1 MSSYFFIHAEKNSN
15 NAELINSLEKFAE
28 ENKTLIYV
36 LNRPLTDQKY
46 TYSYNDALIVLSPKH
61 KIFIIDSLV
70 NKSNDLFE
78 DYVEDVLEDV
88 GSISDKYLY
97 KDVIGRPRQ
106 WRKKL
111 VNNNLSI
118 DEVSSIVELFGKNK
132 LTDLKDI
139 KDLDLLISLFIGSIN
154 DIDRVKDNVPI
165 TLLDQVKQ
173 KIQLFDADQTRFI
186 YEEIAKKR
194 IVIQGLSGTGKTELL
209 LHKLK
214 DLYINHNGSKI
225 YFTCHNKI
233 LADSLKKR
241 IPEFFNFMKVEQQIE
256 WNERLWCTNA
266 WGGAKDVNSGA
277 YRYICAFYQIPF
289 YSFSPQMSFSK
300 ACSLAFNEIQ
310 EKFKDGLFP
319 YAFNYMFIDENQDF
333 DENFFKL
340 CELVTEKNIYI
351 AGDIFQ
357 SIFDDCFSDTIEP
370 DFLLGKCYR
379 TDPKTLMFAHALGM
393 GLFENEKLRWLEKK
407 EWEDCGYNV
416 QIEDGKY
423 ILSREPLRRFEDL
436 EDDFESLKI
445 IEVQENYSDSIIE
458 IIRGLKE
465 SNETILPEDIG
476 IILLDSGNEIY
487 SLANVLE
494 YKIENEFGW
503 KVNKAYETKEKI
515 KDQVFVSNRN
525 NVKGLEFPFVICV
538 TRAIKNNS
546 MYRNSIYTMLTRSF
560 IKSYLVISS
569 KENSGLTD
577 EMKSGLSEI
586 ILNKRVIVEEP
597 SAEEKETIRTK
608 FKYQLKQQS
617 LYDKLIK
624 IFEKLNVE
632 KKHYNKLLE
641 LAQNLDLADQDY
653 TSLEDFVNFN
663 MKYIKD

>member
-15 NAELINSLEKFAE
+15 NARLIDELEAFAE
-28 ENKTLIYV
+28 SNKTLIYV

-46 TYSYNDALIVLSPKH
+46 NYTYNDALIIMSPKH
-61 KIFIIDSLV
+61 KVCIINSLE
-70 NKSNDLFE
+70 NSADGLFE
-78 DYVEDVLEDV
+78 DFVEDVLEDV

-97 KDVIGRPRQ
+97 KEVIGRPRQ

-111 VNNNLSI
+111 VNENLCIKDIISI
-118 DEVSSIVELFGKNK
+118 NDLFKQNK
-132 LTDLKDI
+132 LTDSKEI

-154 DIDRVKDNVPI
+154 DIDRVKDDVPM

-186 YEEIAKKR
+186 YGDIPKKR

-214 DLYINHNGSKI
+214 DLYVNHMGSKI

-266 WGGAKDVNSGA
+266 WGGSRDVNSGA

-289 YSFSPQMSFSK
+289 YSYSNQMSFSK
-300 ACSLAFNEIQ
+300 ACSLAIRDIR
-310 EKFKDGLFP
+310 EKYKDLNFP
-319 YAFNYMFIDENQDF
+319 FAFSYMFIDENQDF
-333 DENFFKL
+333 DENFFSL
-340 CELVTEKNIYI
+340 CELVTEKTIYI

-393 GLFENEKLRWLEKK
+393 GLFEKEKLRWLEKK

-416 QIEDGKY
+416 TIENGKY
-423 ILSREPLRRFEDL
+423 NLSREPLRRFEDL
-436 EDDFESLKI
+436 EDDFESIKI
-445 IEVQENYSDSIIE
+445 IEVHENYSDTIID
-458 IIRGLKE
+458 IIKDIKNN
-465 SNETILPEDIG
+465 NETLVPEDIG
-476 IILLDSGNEIY
+476 VIFLDSGNDIY
-487 SLANVLE
+487 SLANILE
-494 YKIENEFGW
+494 FKIYSELGW
-503 KVNKAYETKEKI
+503 DVNKAYETKEKI
-515 KDQVFVSNRN
+515 KDQVFISNRN

-538 TRAIKNNS
+538 TRGIKDNS

-569 KENSGLTD
+569 KENSGLTS
-577 EMKSGLSEI
+577 EMKSGLQEI
-586 ILNKRVIVEEP
+586 ILNKRMIINEP
-597 SAEEKETIRTK
+597 TAQEKELIRTR

-624 IFEKLNVE
+624 VFEGLNVD
-632 KKHYNKLLE
+632 KKYYNKLLE
-641 LAQNLDLADQDY
+641 ASQNFDLADQD
-653 TSLEDFVNFN
+653 TAALEDFVKFN
-663 MKYIKD
+663 LRYIKD

>member
-15 NAELINSLEKFAE
+15 NAELINSLEEFAE
-28 ENKTLIYV
+28 KNKTLIYV

-61 KIFIIDSLV
+61 KICIINSLV
-70 NKSNDLFE
+70 EKSDDLFA
-78 DYVEDVLEDV
+78 DYIEDVLEDV

-111 VNNNLSI
+111 VNDNLSV
-118 DEVSSIVELFGKNK
+118 DEVSNIVELFENNK
-132 LTDLKDI
+132 LMDSKDI

-186 YEEIAKKR
+186 YEEIPKKR

-266 WGGAKDVNSGA
+266 WGGSRDVNSGA
-277 YRYICAFYQIPF
+277 YRFICAFYQIPF
-289 YSFSPQMSFSK
+289 YSYSPQMSFSK
-300 ACSLAFNEIQ
+300 ACALAFDDIR
-310 EKFKDGLFP
+310 EKFKDTVLP
-319 YAFNYMFIDENQDF
+319 HAFNYMFIDENQDF
-333 DENFFKL
+333 DENFFQL

-393 GLFENEKLRWLEKK
+393 GLFETEKLRWLEKR

-416 QIEDGKY
+416 QIESGKY
-423 ILSREPLRRFEDL
+423 LLSREPLRRFEDL

-445 IEVQENYSDSIIE
+445 LEVQENYSDTIVG
-458 IIRGLKE
+458 IIRDIKVA
-465 SNETILPEDIG
+465 NETLLPEDIG
-476 IILLDSGNEIY
+476 IIFLDSGNDIY
-487 SLANVLE
+487 SLANILE

-503 KVNKAYETKEKI
+503 TVNKAYETKEKI
-515 KDQVFVSNRN
+515 KDQVFISNKN

-569 KENSGLTD
+569 KENSGLTN
-577 EMKSGLSEI
+577 EMKAGLREI
-586 ILNKRVIVEEP
+586 ILNKRMIIDEP
-597 SAEEKETIRTK
+597 SPQEKELIRTR

-617 LYDKLIK
+617 LYDRLIK
-624 IFEKLNVE
+624 VFENLSIE
-632 KKHYNKLLE
+632 KKYYNKLME
-641 LAQNLDLADQDY
+641 MTQNVDLADQDY
-653 TSLEDFVNFN
+653 SGLEDFVKFN
-663 MKYIKD
+663 MRYIKD

>member
-15 NAELINSLEKFAE
+15 NADLIDSLEKYAE
-28 ENKTLIYV
+28 DNKTLIYV
-36 LNRPLTDQKY
+36 LNKPLTDQKY
-46 TYSYNDALIVLSPKH
+46 NYSYNDAIIVLSPKH
-61 KIFIIDSLV
+61 KVFIINSLL
-70 NKSNDLFE
+70 NNSDELFE
-78 DYVEDVLEDV
+78 DFVEDVLEDV

-97 KDVIGRPRQ
+97 KEVIGRPRQ

-111 VNNNLSI
+111 VNERLTIKEIKDIN
-118 DEVSSIVELFGKNK
+118 DLFESNK
-132 LTDLKDI
+132 LIDSRDI

-154 DIDRVKDNVPI
+154 DIDRVKDNVPV

-186 YEEIAKKR
+186 YEEIPKKR

-214 DLYINHNGSKI
+214 DLYINHIGSKI

-266 WGGAKDVNSGA
+266 WGGSRDVNSGA
-277 YRYICAFYQIPF
+277 YRFICAFYQIPF
-289 YSFSPQMSFSK
+289 YSYSPQMSFSK
-300 ACSLAFNEIQ
+300 ACALAFDDIR
-310 EKFKDGLFP
+310 EKYKDAVLP

-393 GLFENEKLRWLEKK
+393 GLFETEKLRWLEKK

-416 QIEDGKY
+416 QVENGKY

-445 IEVQENYSDSIIE
+445 IEVQENYSDTIIG
-458 IIRGLKE
+458 IIRDIKAA
-465 SNETILPEDIG
+465 NETLLPEDIG
-476 IILLDSGNEIY
+476 IIFLDSGNDIY
-487 SLANVLE
+487 SLANILE
-494 YKIENEFGW
+494 FKIENEFGW
-503 KVNKAYETKEKI
+503 TVNKAYETKEKI
-515 KDQVFVSNRN
+515 KDQVFISNKN
-525 NVKGLEFPFVICV
+525 NVKGLEFPFIICV

-569 KENSGLTD
+569 KENSGLTN
-577 EMKSGLSEI
+577 EMKAGLHEI
-586 ILNKRVIVEEP
+586 ILNKRMIINEP
-597 SAEEKETIRTK
+597 SAQEKELIRTR

-617 LYDKLIK
+617 LYDRLIK
-624 IFEKLNVE
+624 IFENLNVD
-632 KKHYNKLLE
+632 KKYYNKIME
-641 LAQNLDLADQDY
+641 MAQNVDLADQDY
-653 TSLEDFVNFN
+653 SGLEDFVKFN
-663 MKYIKD
+663 MRYIKD

>member
-15 NAELINSLEKFAE
+15 NADLIDSLEKYAE
-28 ENKTLIYV
+28 DNKTLIYV
-36 LNRPLTDQKY
+36 LNKPLTDQKY
-46 TYSYNDALIVLSPKH
+46 NYSYNDAIIVLSPKH
-61 KIFIIDSLV
+61 KVFIINSLL
-70 NKSNDLFE
+70 NGSDELFE
-78 DYVEDVLEDV
+78 DFVEDVLEDV

-97 KDVIGRPRQ
+97 KEVIGRPRQ

-111 VNNNLSI
+111 VNERLTIKEIKDIN
-118 DEVSSIVELFGKNK
+118 DLFESNK
-132 LTDLKDI
+132 LIDSRDI

-154 DIDRVKDNVPI
+154 DIDRVKDNVPV

-186 YEEIAKKR
+186 YEEIPKKR

-214 DLYINHNGSKI
+214 DLYINHIGSKI

-266 WGGAKDVNSGA
+266 WGGSRDVNSGA
-277 YRYICAFYQIPF
+277 YRFICAFYQIPF
-289 YSFSPQMSFSK
+289 YSYSPQMSFSK
-300 ACSLAFNEIQ
+300 ACALAFDDIR
-310 EKFKDGLFP
+310 EKYKDAVLP

-393 GLFENEKLRWLEKK
+393 GLFETEKLRWLEKK

-416 QIEDGKY
+416 QVENGKY

-445 IEVQENYSDSIIE
+445 IEVQENYSDTIIG
-458 IIRGLKE
+458 IIRDIKAA
-465 SNETILPEDIG
+465 NETLLPEDIG
-476 IILLDSGNEIY
+476 IIFLDSGNDIY
-487 SLANVLE
+487 SLANILE
-494 YKIENEFGW
+494 FKIENEFGW
-503 KVNKAYETKEKI
+503 TVNKAYETKEKI
-515 KDQVFVSNRN
+515 KDQVFISNKN
-525 NVKGLEFPFVICV
+525 NVKGLEFPFIICV

-569 KENSGLTD
+569 KENSGLTN
-577 EMKSGLSEI
+577 EMKAGLHEI
-586 ILNKRVIVEEP
+586 ILNKRMIINEP
-597 SAEEKETIRTK
+597 SAQEKELIRTR

-617 LYDKLIK
+617 LYDRLIK
-624 IFEKLNVE
+624 IFENLNVD
-632 KKHYNKLLE
+632 KKY
-641 LAQNLDLADQDY
+641 
-653 TSLEDFVNFN
+653 
-663 MKYIKD
+663 

>member
-15 NAELINSLEKFAE
+15 NADLIDSLEKYAE
-28 ENKTLIYV
+28 DNKTLIYV
-36 LNRPLTDQKY
+36 LNKPLTDQKY
-46 TYSYNDALIVLSPKH
+46 NYSYNDAIIVLSPKH
-61 KIFIIDSLV
+61 KVFIINSLL
-70 NKSNDLFE
+70 NGSDELFE
-78 DYVEDVLEDV
+78 DFVEDVLEDV

-97 KDVIGRPRQ
+97 KEVIGRPRQ

-111 VNNNLSI
+111 VNERLTIKEIKDIN
-118 DEVSSIVELFGKNK
+118 DLFESNK
-132 LTDLKDI
+132 LIDSRDI

-154 DIDRVKDNVPI
+154 DIDRVKDNIPV

-186 YEEIAKKR
+186 YEEIPKKR

-214 DLYINHNGSKI
+214 DLYINHIGSKI

-266 WGGAKDVNSGA
+266 WGGSRDVNSGA
-277 YRYICAFYQIPF
+277 YRFICAFYQIPF
-289 YSFSPQMSFSK
+289 YSYSPQMSFSK
-300 ACSLAFNEIQ
+300 ACALAFDDIR
-310 EKFKDGLFP
+310 EKYKDAVLP

-393 GLFENEKLRWLEKK
+393 GLFETEKLRWLEKK

-416 QIEDGKY
+416 QVENGKY

-445 IEVQENYSDSIIE
+445 IEVQENYSDTIIG
-458 IIRGLKE
+458 IIRDIKAA
-465 SNETILPEDIG
+465 NETLLPEDIG
-476 IILLDSGNEIY
+476 IIFLDSGNDIY
-487 SLANVLE
+487 SLANILE
-494 YKIENEFGW
+494 FKIENKFGW
-503 KVNKAYETKEKI
+503 TVNKAYETKEKI
-515 KDQVFVSNRN
+515 KDQVFISNKN
-525 NVKGLEFPFVICV
+525 NVKGLEFPFIICV

-569 KENSGLTD
+569 KENSGLTN
-577 EMKSGLSEI
+577 EMKAGLHEI
-586 ILNKRVIVEEP
+586 ILNKRMIINEP
-597 SAEEKETIRTK
+597 SAQEKELIRTR

-617 LYDKLIK
+617 LYDRLIK
-624 IFEKLNVE
+624 IFENLNVD
-632 KKHYNKLLE
+632 KKYYNKIME
-641 LAQNLDLADQDY
+641 MAQNVDLADQDY
-653 TSLEDFVNFN
+653 SGLEDFVKFN
-663 MKYIKD
+663 MRYIKD

>member
-15 NAELINSLEKFAE
+15 NADLIDSLEKYAE
-28 ENKTLIYV
+28 DNKTLIYV
-36 LNRPLTDQKY
+36 LNKPLTDQKY
-46 TYSYNDALIVLSPKH
+46 NYSYNDAIIVLSPKH
-61 KIFIIDSLV
+61 KVFIINSLL
-70 NKSNDLFE
+70 NGSDELFE
-78 DYVEDVLEDV
+78 DFVEDVLEDV

-97 KDVIGRPRQ
+97 KEVIGRPRQ

-111 VNNNLSI
+111 VNERLTIKEIKDIN
-118 DEVSSIVELFGKNK
+118 DLFESNK
-132 LTDLKDI
+132 LIDSRDI

-154 DIDRVKDNVPI
+154 DIDRVKDNIPV

-186 YEEIAKKR
+186 YEEIPKKR

-214 DLYINHNGSKI
+214 DLYINHIGSKI

-266 WGGAKDVNSGA
+266 WGGSRDVNSGA
-277 YRYICAFYQIPF
+277 YRFICAFYQIPF
-289 YSFSPQMSFSK
+289 YSYSPQMSFSK
-300 ACSLAFNEIQ
+300 ACALAFDDIR
-310 EKFKDGLFP
+310 EKYKDAVLP

-393 GLFENEKLRWLEKK
+393 GLFETEKLRWLEKK

-416 QIEDGKY
+416 QVENGKY

-445 IEVQENYSDSIIE
+445 IEVQENYSDTIIG
-458 IIRGLKE
+458 IIRDIKAA
-465 SNETILPEDIG
+465 NETLLPEDIG
-476 IILLDSGNEIY
+476 IIFLDSGNDIY
-487 SLANVLE
+487 SLANILE
-494 YKIENEFGW
+494 FKIENEFGW
-503 KVNKAYETKEKI
+503 TVNKAYETKEKI
-515 KDQVFVSNRN
+515 KDQVFISNKN
-525 NVKGLEFPFVICV
+525 NVKGLEFPFIICV

-569 KENSGLTD
+569 KENSGLTN
-577 EMKSGLSEI
+577 EMKAGLHEI
-586 ILNKRVIVEEP
+586 ILNKRMIINEP
-597 SAEEKETIRTK
+597 SAQEKELIRTR

-617 LYDKLIK
+617 LYDRLIK
-624 IFEKLNVE
+624 IFENLNVD
-632 KKHYNKLLE
+632 KKYYNKIME
-641 LAQNLDLADQDY
+641 MAQNVDLADQDY
-653 TSLEDFVNFN
+653 SGLEDFVKFN
-663 MKYIKD
+663 MRYIKD

>member
-15 NAELINSLEKFAE
+15 NADLIDSLEKYAE
-28 ENKTLIYV
+28 DNKTLIYV
-36 LNRPLTDQKY
+36 LNKPLTDQKY
-46 TYSYNDALIVLSPKH
+46 NYSYNDAIIVLSPKH
-61 KIFIIDSLV
+61 KVFIINSLL
-70 NKSNDLFE
+70 NGSGELFE
-78 DYVEDVLEDV
+78 DFVEDVLEDV

-97 KDVIGRPRQ
+97 KEVIGRPRQ

-111 VNNNLSI
+111 VNERLTIKEIKDIN
-118 DEVSSIVELFGKNK
+118 DLFESNK
-132 LTDLKDI
+132 LIDSRDI

-154 DIDRVKDNVPI
+154 DIDRVKDNVPV

-186 YEEIAKKR
+186 YEEIPKKR

-214 DLYINHNGSKI
+214 DLYINHIGSKI

-266 WGGAKDVNSGA
+266 WGGSRDVNSGA
-277 YRYICAFYQIPF
+277 YRFICAFYQIPF
-289 YSFSPQMSFSK
+289 YSYSPQMSFSK
-300 ACSLAFNEIQ
+300 ACALAFDDIR
-310 EKFKDGLFP
+310 EKYKDAVLP

-393 GLFENEKLRWLEKK
+393 GLFETEKLRWLEKK

-416 QIEDGKY
+416 QVENGKY

-445 IEVQENYSDSIIE
+445 IEVQENYSDTIIG
-458 IIRGLKE
+458 IIRDIKAA
-465 SNETILPEDIG
+465 NETLLPEDIG
-476 IILLDSGNEIY
+476 IIFLDSGNDIY
-487 SLANVLE
+487 SLANILE
-494 YKIENEFGW
+494 FKIENEFGW
-503 KVNKAYETKEKI
+503 TVNKAYETKEKI
-515 KDQVFVSNRN
+515 KDQVFISNKN
-525 NVKGLEFPFVICV
+525 NVKGLEFPFIICV

-569 KENSGLTD
+569 KENSGLTN
-577 EMKSGLSEI
+577 EMKAGLHEI
-586 ILNKRVIVEEP
+586 ILNKRMIINEP
-597 SAEEKETIRTK
+597 SAQEKELIRTR

-617 LYDKLIK
+617 LYDRLIK
-624 IFEKLNVE
+624 IFENLNVD
-632 KKHYNKLLE
+632 KKYYNKIME
-641 LAQNLDLADQDY
+641 MAQNVDLADQDY
-653 TSLEDFVNFN
+653 SGLEDFVKFN
-663 MKYIKD
+663 MRYIKD

>member
-15 NAELINSLEKFAE
+15 NADLIESLEKYAE
-28 ENKTLIYV
+28 NNKTLIYV
-36 LNRPLTDQKY
+36 LNKPLTDQKY
-46 TYSYNDALIVLSPKH
+46 NYSYNDAIIVLSPKH
-61 KIFIIDSLV
+61 KVFIINSLLHG
-70 NKSNDLFE
+70 SNEPFE
-78 DYVEDVLEDV
+78 DFVEDVLEDV

-97 KDVIGRPRQ
+97 KEVIGRPRQ

-111 VNNNLSI
+111 VNENLNI
-118 DEVSSIVELFGKNK
+118 NEIKEINDLFESNK
-132 LTDLKDI
+132 LSDSRDI

-154 DIDRVKDNVPI
+154 DIDRVKDNIPL

-186 YEEIAKKR
+186 YEEIPKKR

-214 DLYINHNGSKI
+214 DLYINHVGSKI

-266 WGGAKDVNSGA
+266 WGGSRDVNSGA
-277 YRYICAFYQIPF
+277 YRFICAFYQIPF
-289 YSFSPQMSFSK
+289 YSYSPQMSFSK
-300 ACSLAFNEIQ
+300 ACALAFDDIR
-310 EKFKDGLFP
+310 EKYKDIVLP
-319 YAFNYMFIDENQDF
+319 HAFNYMFIDENQDF
-333 DENFFKL
+333 DENFFQL

-393 GLFENEKLRWLEKK
+393 GLFETEKLRWLEKR

-416 QIEDGKY
+416 QIESGKY
-423 ILSREPLRRFEDL
+423 LLSREPLRRFEDL

-445 IEVQENYSDSIIE
+445 LEVQENYSDTIVG
-458 IIRGLKE
+458 IIRDIKAA
-465 SNETILPEDIG
+465 NETLLPEDIG
-476 IILLDSGNEIY
+476 IIFLDSGNDIY
-487 SLANVLE
+487 SLANILE

-503 KVNKAYETKEKI
+503 TVNKAYETKEKI
-515 KDQVFVSNRN
+515 KDQVFISNKN

-569 KENSGLTD
+569 KENSGLTN
-577 EMKSGLSEI
+577 EMKAGLREI
-586 ILNKRVIVEEP
+586 ILNKRMIIDEP
-597 SAEEKETIRTK
+597 SPQEKELIRTR

-617 LYDKLIK
+617 LYDRLIK
-624 IFEKLNVE
+624 VFENLSID
-632 KKHYNKLLE
+632 KKYYNKLME
-641 LAQNLDLADQDY
+641 MTQNVDLADQDY
-653 TSLEDFVNFN
+653 SGLEDFVKFN
-663 MKYIKD
+663 MRYIKD

>member
-15 NAELINSLEKFAE
+15 NADLIDSLEKYAE
-28 ENKTLIYV
+28 DNKTLIYV
-36 LNRPLTDQKY
+36 LNKPLTDQKY
-46 TYSYNDALIVLSPKH
+46 NYSYNDAIIVLSPKH
-61 KIFIIDSLV
+61 KVFIINSFLNGSDE
-70 NKSNDLFE
+70 LFE
-78 DYVEDVLEDV
+78 DFVEDVLEDV

-97 KDVIGRPRQ
+97 KEVIGRPRQ

-111 VNNNLSI
+111 VNERLTIKEIKDIN
-118 DEVSSIVELFGKNK
+118 DLFESNK
-132 LTDLKDI
+132 LIDSRDI

-154 DIDRVKDNVPI
+154 DIDRVKDNVPV

-186 YEEIAKKR
+186 YEEIPKKR

-214 DLYINHNGSKI
+214 DLYINHIGSKI

-266 WGGAKDVNSGA
+266 WGGSRDVNSGA
-277 YRYICAFYQIPF
+277 YRFICAFYQIPF
-289 YSFSPQMSFSK
+289 YSYSPQMSFSK
-300 ACSLAFNEIQ
+300 ACALAFDDIR
-310 EKFKDGLFP
+310 EKYKDAVLP

-393 GLFENEKLRWLEKK
+393 GLFETEKLRWLEKK

-416 QIEDGKY
+416 QVENGKY

-445 IEVQENYSDSIIE
+445 IEVQENYSDTIIG
-458 IIRGLKE
+458 IIRDIKAA
-465 SNETILPEDIG
+465 NETLLPEDIG
-476 IILLDSGNEIY
+476 IIFLDSGNDIY
-487 SLANVLE
+487 SLANILE
-494 YKIENEFGW
+494 FKIENEFGW
-503 KVNKAYETKEKI
+503 TVNKAYETKEKI
-515 KDQVFVSNRN
+515 KDQVFISNKN
-525 NVKGLEFPFVICV
+525 NVKGLEFPFIICV

-569 KENSGLTD
+569 KENSGLTN
-577 EMKSGLSEI
+577 EMKAGLHEI
-586 ILNKRVIVEEP
+586 ILNKRMIINEP
-597 SAEEKETIRTK
+597 SAQEKELIRTR

-617 LYDKLIK
+617 LYDRLIK
-624 IFEKLNVE
+624 IFENLNVD
-632 KKHYNKLLE
+632 KKYYNKIME
-641 LAQNLDLADQDY
+641 MAQNVDLADQDY
-653 TSLEDFVNFN
+653 SGLEDFVKFN
-663 MKYIKD
+663 MRYIKD